1 MSPRSRTVRW
11 LLWFAIGWSVLLIG
25 LSVVLPVVTLDY
37 AGIDGPQPRVSLVD
51 YFGVAG
57 FVPALLVLA
66 TSVTVA
72 ALLRFG
78 HHQSSR
84 AALIS
89 ARGLSLALLLLALLA
104 MAFTH
109 LAGLLIVPT
118 VIALL
123 VSAFTDAE
131 QPGVVSAASRPD
143 PQGADQR

>member
-1 MSPRSRTVRW
+1 MSPGSRAVRS

-25 LSVVLPVVTLDY
+25 LSVVVPVVTLDY
-37 AGIDGPQPRVSLVD
+37 SGVDGPQHRVSLVD

-57 FVPALLVLA
+57 VLPALLVLA

-72 ALLRFG
+72 VLLQFG
-78 HHQSSR
+78 HDQPSR
-84 AALIS
+84 AAMMTV
-89 ARGLSLALLLLALLA
+89 RVLSLALLLLALLA

-109 LAGLLIVPT
+109 VAGLLIVPT

-131 QPGVVSAASRPD
+131 QPRLVSAASRPD